1 MKASVPIASL
11 SSRISSTSSADF
23 SREKSMR
30 CLRHAEEG
38 EHLHDKRCY
47 YLRVVIWEAFAPP
60 VVITR
65 PLLYEIYSSVN
76 FVYCVFL

>member
-1 MKASVPIASL
+1 VSVPIASL
-11 SSRISSTSSADF
+11 SSQISSTSSADF

-30 CLRHAEEG
+30 CLHHTEEG

-60 VVITR
+60 DVITR
-65 PLLYEIYSSVN
+65 PLLYEIYSSAN
-76 FVYCVFL
+76 FIYCVFL